1 MGKESWE
8 KRRMA
13 SIKIKRLKKKKKK
26 KVTFFVRVRL
36 ISPVLSLVPVMFL
49 LSPPLEAPHCALLP
63 LPPCLPIQC
72 PLLSC
77 SPFLPFPF
85 GSSTRRRKMVIIHA
99 ATGPS
104 HPTAACQAELK
115 PKITPCKDLAK

>member
-26 KVTFFVRVRL
+26 SYILCKGKAYFPSALPCPSYV
-36 ISPVLSLVPVMFL
+36 SPFT
-49 LSPPLEAPHCALLP
+49 PPEAPHCALLP